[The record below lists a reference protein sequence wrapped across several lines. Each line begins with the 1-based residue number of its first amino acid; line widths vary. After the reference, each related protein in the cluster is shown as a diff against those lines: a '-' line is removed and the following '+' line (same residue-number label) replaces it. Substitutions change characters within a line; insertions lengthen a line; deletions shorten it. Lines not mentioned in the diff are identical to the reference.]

1 MEQKG
6 TGKALGDLAE
16 ALRELPREDKT
27 TDVCEILLASSFVNV
42 VHEHLFI
49 NIVLLLLFVSGAAA
63 AAAAAANRRQERGP
77 PRPHPCSN
85 M

>member
-49 NIVLLLLFVSGAAA
+49 DIVLLLLFVSVCVSFLFVLFSFVLSFPYMHIKKI
-63 AAAAAANRRQERGP
+63 R
-77 PRPHPCSN
+77 
-85 M
+85 